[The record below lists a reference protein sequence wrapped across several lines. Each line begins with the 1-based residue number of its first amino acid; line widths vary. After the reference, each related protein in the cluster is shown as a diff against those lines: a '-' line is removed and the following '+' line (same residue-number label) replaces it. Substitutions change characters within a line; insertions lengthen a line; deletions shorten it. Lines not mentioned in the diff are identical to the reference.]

1 MANDVN
7 LTSREWLN
15 LVFEGKN
22 KAYGAYVLRR
32 SSSNH
37 HVIALLSVVLLG
49 LSLAFLPDL
58 LPTTSFQKPVVKQTV
73 PVELT
78 IVQFPDVAPK
88 KEPVAIDKP
97 TPLPSAVK
105 SAVQFT
111 EPKIVPDEIAGVDAG
126 LPTQAAL
133 TETGADISTQS
144 FDGVVGGTTHIDDVV
159 PVAPPVEV
167 VPVIHVHPDQAPVF
181 DGLMQWLGKNINY
194 PVSALERG
202 VEGRVILRF
211 VVGPDGTVSNVEV
224 QRSLDPSCDRE
235 AVRVVKNMPK
245 WVPGKVNGNPVHTY
259 FTLPVLFKIQK

>member
-1 MANDVN
+1 MTNDVN
-7 LTSREWLN
+7 LASREWLN
-15 LVFEGKN
+15 LIFEGKN

-37 HVIALLSVVLLG
+37 HIIALLSVVLLG
-49 LSLAFLPDL
+49 LSMVFLPNL
-58 LPTTSFQKPVVKQTV
+58 LPTTSSQKPVVRQTGS
-73 PVELT
+73 VEPIT
-78 IVQFPDVAPK
+78 VIPFVAPQ
-88 KEPVAIDKP
+88 KEPVAIEKP
-97 TPLPSAVK
+97 VTPLPSAVK

-126 LPTQAAL
+126 LPTQAVL

-211 VVGPDGTVSNVEV
+211 VVGPDGAVSNVEV